1 MTPISQPAIWFSAAP
16 HSSLP
21 ALAKDLNVPVA
32 IIGAGLM
39 GLTAALELARAGVR
53 VVVLER
59 RWMGAGET
67 GHTTAHVTARPDVP
81 MAGLVSSLG
90 VEKAAQL
97 WGAMS
102 DAVAHIA
109 TRSEQLRVPFYAV
122 DAWLLGR
129 EARLTSE
136 LEALL
141 SVGSSAYIGAPPA
154 PLTRKQGLCV
164 RSQARF
170 DVAEYLRAIASQAQ
184 QLGVQIYEQ
193 SAVTAADGNRL
204 TVSSALGDFTVD
216 AERVIVATHVPAF
229 ANPLL
234 LDRLKSTQS
243 YAIALAVPSGS
254 APDILC
260 EDDENP
266 YHYYRLER
274 GATRGHAN
282 EDIVIFGGEDHATG
296 QQLKTDPFRKLESTL
311 KKWLPNVPMRVLRE
325 WSGELWTVADGLP
338 IISTD
343 DAGRY
348 FGTGFAGVGMTQAT
362 LAGLMATEWARG
374 RAVPW
379 QDLFTQ
385 ERFSASEVPGFIKR
399 GAGFVTNLIAAGL
412 PHKLPSPDSLGAGEG
427 AIVRGDAGKAAAYR
441 SLSGSI
447 LQLEPRCTHAGCE
460 LVWNALDS
468 TWDCGCHGS
477 RFTATGEVRS
487 GPALRAMKPLE

>member
-1 MTPISQPAIWFSAAP
+1 MTPISQPAIWFSNA
-16 HSSLP
+16 HSNLP
-21 ALAKDLNVPVA
+21 ALAKDLDLPVA

-59 RWMGAGET
+59 RWIGAGES

-81 MAGLVSSLG
+81 MASLVSSLG
-90 VEKAAQL
+90 VDKAAQL
-97 WGAMS
+97 WNAMAS
-102 DAVAHIA
+102 AMDHIA
-109 TRSEQLRVPFYAV
+109 IRSEQLRVPFCKV

-129 EARLTSE
+129 DAHLKSE

-141 SVGSSAYIGAPPA
+141 SVGASAFIGAPPA

-170 DVAEYLRAIASQAQ
+170 DIAEYLRAIAAQAQ
-184 QLGVQIYEQ
+184 QLGAEIFEQ

-204 TVSSALGDFTVD
+204 AVSSPLGEFTVQ
-216 AERVIVATHVPAF
+216 AERVIVATHVPVF

-234 LDRLKSTQS
+234 LDRLKPTQS

-254 APDILC
+254 APDVLC
-260 EDDENP
+260 EDDEDP

-296 QQLKTDPFRKLESTL
+296 QPVKGSPFRKLESTL
-311 KKWLPNVPMRVLRE
+311 QKWLPHIATRVLRE

-338 IISTD
+338 IIGTD
-343 DAGRY
+343 DHDRY
-348 FGTGFAGVGMTQAT
+348 FGTGFAGVGMTQGT
-362 LAGLMATEWARG
+362 LAGLMATDWARG

-379 QDLFTQ
+379 HDLFTPK
-385 ERFSASEVPGFIKR
+385 RFSLSEVPGFIQR
-399 GAGFVTNLIAAGL
+399 GAGFLTNLIASSL

-441 SLSGSI
+441 PLSGST
-447 LQLEPRCTHAGCE
+447 LQLDSRCTHAGCE

-477 RFTATGEVRS
+477 RFTASGEVRS
-487 GPALRAMKPLE
+487 GPALMPMKPLG